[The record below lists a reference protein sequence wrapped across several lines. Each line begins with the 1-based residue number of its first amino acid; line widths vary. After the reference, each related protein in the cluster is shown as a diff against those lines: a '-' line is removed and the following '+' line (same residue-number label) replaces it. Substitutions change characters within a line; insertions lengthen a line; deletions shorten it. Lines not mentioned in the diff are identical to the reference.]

1 MPFAPIRIVGTTCWY
16 QKRYFIEC
24 HRFDEIRRWCYLRYK
39 LDNVWRY
46 TDLRYEHW
54 VELCKNWPCPCWLY
68 KDLSVN
74 NEGDY
79 DQKAT
84 PTGDVVADISAFIEQ
99 AVDGAV
105 KVGPFSDS
113 SGPSSYGVNPYVCEL
128 SRRVKSGEIDTFT
141 VLYKE
146 TFRDTRKT
154 QRDWYII
161 VSTRIESLLYLPVDV
176 TFSTSNEKFSRG
188 SFTISNRLIN
198 RVAMGGVG
206 MDNGV
211 YDQGN
216 NIVLHSLVAGEVR
229 PSRREFFPPV
239 DDHTVTPE

>member
-1 MPFAPIRIVGTTCWY
+1 
-16 QKRYFIEC
+16 
-24 HRFDEIRRWCYLRYK
+24 
-39 LDNVWRY
+39 
-46 TDLRYEHW
+46 
-54 VELCKNWPCPCWLY
+54 LY